1 MVIQYAPDAPVLD
14 PAAVQRLRER
24 LAGELIRPQD
34 AAYDYSRRVWNTAY
48 DRHPSL
54 IVRARDAVDV
64 MQAVRFAR
72 AYELPLAVR
81 SGGHSMAGHG
91 SVEGGIVVDLS
102 LMKGM
107 SVDPERRVAWAQPGL
122 TWGEY
127 AERADAY
134 GLGTPSGD
142 TASVGLGGLTLG
154 GGIGYL
160 VRKHG
165 LTVDSLLSAE
175 VVTADGR
182 LLTAS
187 EAEHPDLFWAL
198 RGGGGNFGVVTGF
211 EYRLHPVG
219 TIYGGAVIHE
229 ATAENLQAY
238 VRAAAGAPDEVSTIA
253 FVMPAPPLPFIPA
266 EKVGSLVLIILTC
279 YAGDLAAAPAAV
291 APLRAIGTPV
301 ADVLAPMPYPA
312 LYQLAAEGAASRPH
326 SVRSGF
332 MTGFDREA
340 AELIMASVRGL
351 RSPFGGVQL
360 RVLGGAMARVPADAT
375 AFAHRDKPLLVT
387 LLNSWIDPAEAARQT
402 AWTEESWRR
411 LAPHTSGA
419 YVNFLQDEGRSR
431 IRDAYPS
438 LTRQRL
444 AAIKRRYDPTNLFR
458 VNQNIRPA

>member
-34 AAYDYSRRVWNTAY
+34 ATYDYSRRVWNTAY
-48 DRHPSL
+48 DRHPRL

-72 AYELPLAVR
+72 TYELPLAVR

-160 VRKHG
+160 VRKYG

-182 LLTAS
+182 LLTTS
-187 EAEHPDLFWAL
+187 ETEHPDLFWAL

-229 ATAENLQAY
+229 ATTETLQAY
-238 VRAAAGAPDEVSTIA
+238 VRVAAGAPEEVSTIA

-279 YAGDLAAAPAAV
+279 YAGDLATAPAAV

-312 LYQLAAEGAASRPH
+312 LYQLSAEGAASRPH

-340 AELIMASVRGL
+340 AELIMANVRGL

-402 AWTEESWRR
+402 AWTEAFWRR

-419 YVNFLQDEGRSR
+419 YVNLLQDEGRSR